1 MNWINRLKWGNSTF
15 SRKWPCLSI
24 YFPIFW
30 SIILCP
36 CIKFYNF
43 FHIGFASICIT
54 NATTT
59 IQIEPDIIL
68 SNLQVVFNLIC
79 TLTLWEKCQLLFP
92 LKRWV
97 LWELRLEKEAH
108 TRWLRSIILGLAS
121 WLPLS
126 GTCAAHWKHSVD
138 SLVKNQF
145 QGLQYPKTCRWL
157 EKNGLHYI
165 MIILTLYRFWKR
177 CMLLS
182 TLLLV
187 INGWLLL
194 QLPEFLSPFSIPH
207 WCPFPDFM
215 SPNVCITEV
224 SI

>member
-1 MNWINRLKWGNSTF
+1 MGKEHRLVNGMLLIYTNDLEKKFFF
-15 SRKWPCLSI
+15 SSE
-24 YFPIFW
+24 
-30 SIILCP
+30 ILPLKC
-36 CIKFYNF
+36 
-43 FHIGFASICIT
+43 
-54 NATTT
+54 
-59 IQIEPDIIL
+59 L
-68 SNLQVVFNLIC
+68 SNLSPQHV
-79 TLTLWEKCQLLFP
+79 LTLK
-92 LKRWV
+92 
-97 LWELRLEKEAH
+97 
-108 TRWLRSIILGLAS
+108 IILGLAS